1 MLAFAFVPTT
11 VITFLSLFCGLPSY
25 AQPVT
30 PNFTTGT
37 MSSTTN
43 TTTSISETITSTDY
57 FGNSYEYSVT
67 GTGISTDGGVAPNT
81 TDVSATVNG
90 QQYTY
95 TGLDLSRSNKPVFT
109 LTNPTSGAAFQFSES
124 YRGPG
129 GVSNITTI
137 TRSITSESVVTSQS
151 VFSQ

>member
-1 MLAFAFVPTT
+1 MRKLLF
-11 VITFLSLFCGLPSY
+11 IFLFYGIPSY

-30 PNFTTGT
+30 PNFTAGT

-43 TTTSISETITSTDY
+43 TVTSITETIVSTDY
-57 FGNSYEYSVT
+57 YGNSYEYSVS
-67 GTGISTDGGVAPNT
+67 GVGITTNDAVAPNT
-81 TDVSATVNG
+81 TNVNATVNG

-95 TGLDLSRSNKPVFT
+95 TGLDLSATSKPTFT
-109 LTNPTSGAAFQFSES
+109 LSDPTNGGAFQFSET

>member
-1 MLAFAFVPTT
+1 MRKLLLIF
-11 VITFLSLFCGLPSY
+11 LFCGLPSY

-43 TTTSISETITSTDY
+43 TTTSISESIVSTDY

-95 TGLDLSRSNKPVFT
+95 TGLDLSTGNKPVFT
-109 LTNPTSGAAFQFSES
+109 LTNPTSGAAFQYSES

-129 GVSNITTI
+129 GISNITTI
-137 TRSITSESVVTSQS
+137 TRQIESESVVTSTS

>member
-1 MLAFAFVPTT
+1 MRK
-11 VITFLSLFCGLPSY
+11 FLLIFLFCGLPSY

-43 TTTSISETITSTDY
+43 TTTSISESIVSTDY

-67 GTGISTDGGVAPNT
+67 GTGISTNGGVAPNT
-81 TDVSATVNG
+81 KNVTRTING
-90 QQYTY
+90 ETQTY
-95 TGLDLSRSNKPVFT
+95 TGLDLSTANKPVFT
-109 LTNPTSGAAFQFSES
+109 LTSPTSGAAFQYSES

-129 GVSNITTI
+129 GISNITSI
-137 TRSITSESVVTSQS
+137 TRQIESESVVTSTS

>member
-1 MLAFAFVPTT
+1 MRKLLLIF
-11 VITFLSLFCGLPSY
+11 IFCGLPSY

-30 PNFTTGT
+30 PAFTTGT

-43 TTTSISETITSTDY
+43 TITSISESIVSTDY

-95 TGLDLSRSNKPVFT
+95 TGLDLSKGNKPVFT
-109 LTNPTSGAAFQFSES
+109 LTNPTSGAAFQYSES

-129 GVSNITTI
+129 GVSNITSI
-137 TRSITSESVVTSQS
+137 TRQIESESVVTSTS

>member
-1 MLAFAFVPTT
+1 MRKLLL
-11 VITFLSLFCGLPSY
+11 IFLFFGLPSY

-43 TTTSISETITSTDY
+43 TTTSISESIVSTDY

-95 TGLDLSRSNKPVFT
+95 TGLDLSTGNKPVFT
-109 LTNPTSGAAFQFSES
+109 LTNPTSGAAFQYSES

-129 GVSNITTI
+129 GISNITSI
-137 TRSITSESVVTSQS
+137 TRQIESESVVTSTS

>member
-1 MLAFAFVPTT
+1 MRKLL
-11 VITFLSLFCGLPSY
+11 FLFLFFGLPSY
-25 AQPVT
+25 AQPIT
-30 PNFTTGT
+30 PAFTTGT

-43 TTTSISETITSTDY
+43 TTTSISESIVSTDY

-95 TGLDLSRSNKPVFT
+95 TGLDLSTGNKPVFT
-109 LTNPTSGAAFQFSES
+109 LTNPTSGAVFQYSES

-129 GVSNITTI
+129 GVSNITSI
-137 TRSITSESVVTSQS
+137 TRQIESESVVTSTS

>member
-1 MLAFAFVPTT
+1 MRKLLLIF
-11 VITFLSLFCGLPSY
+11 LFCGLPSY

-43 TTTSISETITSTDY
+43 TTTSISETIVSTDY

-95 TGLDLSRSNKPVFT
+95 TGLDLSTGNKPVFT
-109 LTNPTSGAAFQFSES
+109 LTNPTSGAAFQYSES

-129 GVSNITTI
+129 GVSNITSI
-137 TRSITSESVVTSQS
+137 TRQIESESVVTSTS

>member
-1 MLAFAFVPTT
+1 MRKLLLIF
-11 VITFLSLFCGLPSY
+11 LFCGLPSF

-43 TTTSISETITSTDY
+43 TTTSISESIVSTDY

-95 TGLDLSRSNKPVFT
+95 TGLDLSTGNKPVFT

-129 GVSNITTI
+129 GVSNITSI
-137 TRSITSESVVTSQS
+137 TRQIESESVVTSTS

>member
-1 MLAFAFVPTT
+1 MRRLLL
-11 VITFLSLFCGLPSY
+11 IFLFFGIPSY

-30 PNFTTGT
+30 PNFTNGT

-43 TTTSISETITSTDY
+43 TITSISESIVSTDY

-67 GTGISTDGGVAPNT
+67 GTGISTNGAVSPNT

-95 TGLDLSRSNKPVFT
+95 TGLDLSTENKPVFT
-109 LTNPTSGAAFQFSES
+109 LTNPTSGAAFQYSES

-129 GVSNITTI
+129 GISNITSI
-137 TRSITSESVVTSQS
+137 TRQIESESVVTSTS

>member
-1 MLAFAFVPTT
+1 MRKLLL
-11 VITFLSLFCGLPSY
+11 IFLFFGLHSY

-43 TTTSISETITSTDY
+43 TTTSISESIVSTDY

-95 TGLDLSRSNKPVFT
+95 TGLDLSTGNKPVFT
-109 LTNPTSGAAFQFSES
+109 LTNPTSGAAFQYSES

-129 GVSNITTI
+129 GISNITSI
-137 TRSITSESVVTSQS
+137 TRQIESESVVTSTS

>member
-1 MLAFAFVPTT
+1 MLKLLF
-11 VITFLSLFCGLPSY
+11 IFLFYAIPSH

-30 PNFTTGT
+30 PAFSTGT

-43 TTTSISETITSTDY
+43 TTTSISETVVSTDY

-67 GTGISTDGGVAPNT
+67 GTGITTDGAIAPDTTNVNT
-81 TDVSATVNG
+81 TIDG
-90 QQYTY
+90 QKYTY
-95 TGLDLSRSNKPVFT
+95 TGLDLSKDSKPVFT
-109 LTNPTSGAAFQFSES
+109 LADPSSGASFQYSES
-124 YRGPG
+124 YRGGG

-137 TRSITSESVVTSQS
+137 TRDIESESVITSHS

>member
-1 MLAFAFVPTT
+1 MRRLLLIF
-11 VITFLSLFCGLPSY
+11 LFCGLPSY

-43 TTTSISETITSTDY
+43 TTTSISESIVSTDY

-67 GTGISTDGGVAPNT
+67 GTGISTNGGVAPNT

-95 TGLDLSRSNKPVFT
+95 TGLDLSTGNKPVFT
-109 LTNPTSGAAFQFSES
+109 LTNPTSGAAFQYSES

-129 GVSNITTI
+129 GISNITSI
-137 TRSITSESVVTSQS
+137 TRQIESESVVTSTS

>member
-1 MLAFAFVPTT
+1 MRKLLLVF
-11 VITFLSLFCGLPSY
+11 LFCGLPSY

-43 TTTSISETITSTDY
+43 TTTQINETITSTDY
-57 FGNSYEYSVT
+57 FGNSYEYSVS
-67 GTGISTDGGVAPNT
+67 GVGITTNDAVAPSTSN
-81 TDVSATVNG
+81 VNATVNG

-95 TGLDLSRSNKPVFT
+95 TGLDLSTGNKPVFT
-109 LTNPTSGAAFQFSES
+109 LTNPTSGAAFQYSES

-137 TRSITSESVVTSQS
+137 TRSIESESVVTSTS
-151 VFSQ
+151 LFSQ

>member
-1 MLAFAFVPTT
+1 MRKFLLIILFYAVPN
-11 VITFLSLFCGLPSY
+11 Y

-43 TTTSISETITSTDY
+43 TTTSISETIVSTDY

-67 GTGISTDGGVAPNT
+67 GVGISTDGGVAPNT

-95 TGLDLSRSNKPVFT
+95 TGLDLSTENKPVFT
-109 LTNPTSGAAFQFSES
+109 LTNPTSGAAFQYSES

-137 TRSITSESVVTSQS
+137 TRQIESESVVTSTS

>member
-1 MLAFAFVPTT
+1 MRKLLLIF
-11 VITFLSLFCGLPSY
+11 LFCGLPSY
-25 AQPVT
+25 GQPIT
-30 PNFTTGT
+30 PAFTTGT

-67 GTGISTDGGVAPNT
+67 GTGISTDGGVSPNT

-95 TGLDLSRSNKPVFT
+95 TGLDLSTSNKPVFT
-109 LTNPTSGAAFQFSES
+109 LTNPTSGAAFQYSES

-137 TRSITSESVVTSQS
+137 TRQIESESVVTSTS

>member
-1 MLAFAFVPTT
+1 MRRLLL
-11 VITFLSLFCGLPSY
+11 IFLFYAIPSY
-25 AQPVT
+25 GQPVT

-43 TTTSISETITSTDY
+43 TTTSITETIVSTDY

-67 GTGISTDGGVAPNT
+67 GTGISTDGAVAPNT
-81 TDVSATVNG
+81 TDVSTTVNG
-90 QQYTY
+90 QTYTY
-95 TGLDLSRSNKPVFT
+95 TGLDLSTGNKPVFT
-109 LTNPTSGAAFQFSES
+109 LTDPTSGAAFQYSES

-137 TRSITSESVVTSQS
+137 TRQIESESVVTSTS

>member
-1 MLAFAFVPTT
+1 MRRLLL
-11 VITFLSLFCGLPSY
+11 IFLFFGIPSY

-95 TGLDLSRSNKPVFT
+95 TGLDLSTGNKPVFT
-109 LTNPTSGAAFQFSES
+109 LTNPTSGAAFQYSES

>member
-1 MLAFAFVPTT
+1 MRRLLL
-11 VITFLSLFCGLPSY
+11 IFLFFGIPSY

-30 PNFTTGT
+30 PNFTNGT

-43 TTTSISETITSTDY
+43 TITSISESIVSTDY

-95 TGLDLSRSNKPVFT
+95 TGLDLSTGNKPVFT
-109 LTNPTSGAAFQFSES
+109 LTNPTSGAAFQYSES

>member
-1 MLAFAFVPTT
+1 MRKLLF
-11 VITFLSLFCGLPSY
+11 IFLFYAIPSH

-30 PNFTTGT
+30 PAFTTGT

-43 TTTSISETITSTDY
+43 TTTSISETVVSTDY

-67 GTGISTDGGVAPNT
+67 GTGITTDGAIAPDTTEFNT
-81 TDVSATVNG
+81 NVNG
-90 QQYTY
+90 QTYTY
-95 TGLDLSRSNKPVFT
+95 TGLDLSKDSKPAFT
-109 LTNPTSGAAFQFSES
+109 LAEPTSGAAFQYSET
-124 YRGPG
+124 YRGGG

-137 TRSITSESVVTSQS
+137 TRQIESESVITSHS

>member
-1 MLAFAFVPTT
+1 MRKL
-11 VITFLSLFCGLPSY
+11 FLIFLFCGIPSY

-43 TTTSISETITSTDY
+43 TTTQISETITSTDY

-67 GTGISTDGGVAPNT
+67 GTGISTNGGVAPNT
-81 TDVSATVNG
+81 TDVTATVNG

-95 TGLDLSRSNKPVFT
+95 TGLDLSTDNKPVFT
-109 LTNPTSGAAFQFSES
+109 LTNPTSGAAFQYSES
-124 YRGPG
+124 YRGAG

>member
-1 MLAFAFVPTT
+1 MRRLLL
-11 VITFLSLFCGLPSY
+11 IFLFFGIPSY

-81 TDVSATVNG
+81 TNVTRTING
-90 QQYTY
+90 ETQTY
-95 TGLDLSRSNKPVFT
+95 TGLDLSTGNKPVFT
-109 LTNPTSGAAFQFSES
+109 LTSPTSGAAFQYSES

-137 TRSITSESVVTSQS
+137 TRQIESESVVTSTS

>member
-1 MLAFAFVPTT
+1 MSDAQTIINIF
-11 VITFLSLFCGLPSY
+11 ICGLPSH

-30 PNFTTGT
+30 PAFTTGT

-43 TTTSISETITSTDY
+43 TTTQISETITSTDF

-67 GTGISTDGGVAPNT
+67 GTGISTDGGVAPTT

-95 TGLDLSRSNKPVFT
+95 TGLDLSTGNKPVFT

>member
-1 MLAFAFVPTT
+1 MRKLLLIF
-11 VITFLSLFCGLPSY
+11 LFCGLPSY

-43 TTTSISETITSTDY
+43 TTTSISESIVSTDY

-67 GTGISTDGGVAPNT
+67 GTGISTNGGVAPNT

-95 TGLDLSRSNKPVFT
+95 TGLDLSTDNKPVFT
-109 LTNPTSGAAFQFSES
+109 LTNPTSGAAFQYSES

-129 GVSNITTI
+129 GVSNITSI
-137 TRSITSESVVTSQS
+137 TRQIESESVVTSTS

>member
-1 MLAFAFVPTT
+1 MRKLLF
-11 VITFLSLFCGLPSY
+11 IFLFYAIPSH

-30 PNFTTGT
+30 PAFSTGT

-43 TTTSISETITSTDY
+43 TTTSISETVVSTDY

-67 GTGISTDGGVAPNT
+67 GSGIKTDGAVAPDT
-81 TDVSATVNG
+81 TNVDTTING
-90 QQYTY
+90 QKYTY
-95 TGLDLSRSNKPVFT
+95 TGLDLSKDSKPIFT
-109 LTNPTSGAAFQFSES
+109 LADPTSGAAFQYSES
-124 YRGPG
+124 YRGGG

-137 TRSITSESVVTSQS
+137 TREIESESVITSHS

>member
-1 MLAFAFVPTT
+1 MRK
-11 VITFLSLFCGLPSY
+11 FLLLILFYAIPNY

-43 TTTSISETITSTDY
+43 TTTSISESIVSTDY

-95 TGLDLSRSNKPVFT
+95 TGLDLSTGNKPVFT
-109 LTNPTSGAAFQFSES
+109 LTNPTSGAAFQYSES

-137 TRSITSESVVTSQS
+137 TRQIESESVVTSTS

>member
-1 MLAFAFVPTT
+1 MRKLLLIF
-11 VITFLSLFCGLPSY
+11 LFCGLPSY

-67 GTGISTDGGVAPNT
+67 GTGISTNGGVAPNT
-81 TDVSATVNG
+81 TNVSATVNG

-95 TGLDLSRSNKPVFT
+95 TGLDLSTDNKPVFT
-109 LTNPTSGAAFQFSES
+109 LADQTSGNAFQFTET

-129 GVSNITTI
+129 GVSNVTTI
-137 TRSITSESVVTSQS
+137 QRNIESTSVVTSTS

>member
-1 MLAFAFVPTT
+1 MRKLLL
-11 VITFLSLFCGLPSY
+11 IFLFYAIPSHG
-25 AQPVT
+25 QPVT

-43 TTTSISETITSTDY
+43 TTTSITETIVSTDY
-57 FGNSYEYSVT
+57 FGNSYEFTVT
-67 GTGISTDGGVAPNT
+67 GTGISTDGAVAPNT

-90 QQYTY
+90 QTYTY
-95 TGLDLSRSNKPVFT
+95 TGLDLSKGNKPVFT
-109 LTNPTSGAAFQFSES
+109 LANPTSGAAFQYSET
-124 YRGPG
+124 YRAPA

-137 TRSITSESVVTSQS
+137 TRQIESESVVTSTS

>member
-1 MLAFAFVPTT
+1 MRKL
-11 VITFLSLFCGLPSY
+11 ILIILFCGLPSY

-43 TTTSISETITSTDY
+43 TVTSISETIVSTDY

-67 GTGISTDGGVAPNT
+67 GTGISTNGGVAPNT
-81 TDVSATVNG
+81 TNVNTTVNG

-95 TGLDLSRSNKPVFT
+95 TGLDLSTGNKPVFS

-129 GVSNITTI
+129 GVSNIPTI
-137 TRSITSESVVTSQS
+137 TRQIESESVVTSTS

>member
-1 MLAFAFVPTT
+1 MRKLLL
-11 VITFLSLFCGLPSY
+11 IFLFFGLPSY

-43 TTTSISETITSTDY
+43 TTTSISESIVSTDY

-95 TGLDLSRSNKPVFT
+95 TGLDLSTGNKPVFT
-109 LTNPTSGAAFQFSES
+109 LINPTSGAAFQYSES

-129 GVSNITTI
+129 GVSNITSI
-137 TRSITSESVVTSQS
+137 TRQIESESVVTSTS

>member
-1 MLAFAFVPTT
+1 MKKLFYL
-11 VITFLSLFCGLPSY
+11 FLFYAIPSY

-43 TTTSISETITSTDY
+43 TVTSISESIVSTDY

-67 GTGISTDGGVAPNT
+67 GVGITTEGGVSPNT
-81 TDVSATVNG
+81 TNVSATVNG
-90 QQYTY
+90 QQYSY
-95 TGLDLSRSNKPVFT
+95 TGLDLSTDNKPVFT
-109 LTNPTSGAAFQFSES
+109 LTNPTSGAAFQYSES

-129 GVSNITTI
+129 GISNITSI
-137 TRSITSESVVTSQS
+137 TRQIESESVVTSTS

>member
-1 MLAFAFVPTT
+1 MRRLLFV
-11 VITFLSLFCGLPSY
+11 FLFYAVPSY

-30 PNFTTGT
+30 PAFTTGT

-43 TTTSISETITSTDY
+43 TTTSISESIVSTDY

-81 TDVSATVNG
+81 TNVTRTING
-90 QQYTY
+90 ETQTY
-95 TGLDLSRSNKPVFT
+95 T
-109 LTNPTSGAAFQFSES
+109 
-124 YRGPG
+124 
-129 GVSNITTI
+129 
-137 TRSITSESVVTSQS
+137 VVTSTS

>member
-1 MLAFAFVPTT
+1 MRKLLLIF
-11 VITFLSLFCGLPSY
+11 LFCGLPCY

-30 PNFTTGT
+30 PNFSTGT
-37 MSSTTN
+37 MTSTTN
-43 TTTSISETITSTDY
+43 TTTSISESIVSTDY

-95 TGLDLSRSNKPVFT
+95 TGLDLSTGNKPVFT
-109 LTNPTSGAAFQFSES
+109 LTNPTSGAAFQYSES

-129 GVSNITTI
+129 GISNITSI
-137 TRSITSESVVTSQS
+137 TRQIESESVVTSTS

>member
-1 MLAFAFVPTT
+1 MRKLLL
-11 VITFLSLFCGLPSY
+11 IFLFFGLPSY

-43 TTTSISETITSTDY
+43 TTTSISESIVSTDY

-95 TGLDLSRSNKPVFT
+95 TGLDLSTDNKPVFT
-109 LTNPTSGAAFQFSES
+109 LTNPTSGAAFQYSES

-129 GVSNITTI
+129 GISNITSI
-137 TRSITSESVVTSQS
+137 TRQIESQSVVTSTS

>member
-1 MLAFAFVPTT
+1 MKKLFYL
-11 VITFLSLFCGLPSY
+11 FLICGLPSY

-43 TTTSISETITSTDY
+43 TTTSISESIVSTDY

-95 TGLDLSRSNKPVFT
+95 TGLDLSTGNNPVFT
-109 LTNPTSGAAFQFSES
+109 LTNPTSGAAFQYSES

-137 TRSITSESVVTSQS
+137 TRSITSEAVVTSQS

>member
-1 MLAFAFVPTT
+1 MRK
-11 VITFLSLFCGLPSY
+11 FLLIFLFCGLPSY

-43 TTTSISETITSTDY
+43 TTTSISESIVSTDY

-67 GTGISTDGGVAPNT
+67 GTGISTNGGVAPNT
-81 TDVSATVNG
+81 KNVSRTING
-90 QQYTY
+90 ETQTY
-95 TGLDLSRSNKPVFT
+95 TGLDLSTGNKPVFT
-109 LTNPTSGAAFQFSES
+109 LTSPTSGAAFQYSVS

-129 GVSNITTI
+129 GISNITSI
-137 TRSITSESVVTSQS
+137 TRQIESESVVTSTS

>member
-1 MLAFAFVPTT
+1 MRRLLFV
-11 VITFLSLFCGLPSY
+11 FLFYAVPNY

-43 TTTSISETITSTDY
+43 TTTSISESIVSTDY

-81 TDVSATVNG
+81 TDVTATVNG

-95 TGLDLSRSNKPVFT
+95 TGLDLSTDNKPVFT
-109 LTNPTSGAAFQFSES
+109 LTNPTSGAAFQYSES

-137 TRSITSESVVTSQS
+137 TRQIESESVITSTS

>member
-1 MLAFAFVPTT
+1 MRKLLLIF
-11 VITFLSLFCGLPSY
+11 LFCGLPSY

-43 TTTSISETITSTDY
+43 TTTSISESIVSTDY

-67 GTGISTDGGVAPNT
+67 GTGISTNGAVAPNT

-95 TGLDLSRSNKPVFT
+95 TGLDLSTDNKPVFT
-109 LTNPTSGAAFQFSES
+109 LTNPTSGAAFQYSES

-129 GVSNITTI
+129 GISNITSI
-137 TRSITSESVVTSQS
+137 TRQIESESVVTSTS

>member
-1 MLAFAFVPTT
+1 MKKLFYL
-11 VITFLSLFCGLPSY
+11 FLICGLPSY

-95 TGLDLSRSNKPVFT
+95 TGLDLSTGNKPVFT
-109 LTNPTSGAAFQFSES
+109 LTNPTSGAAFQYSES